1 MDVGVQIN
9 VRNEILLRVR
19 FVRKAF
25 LCPKEKLRK
34 VTPSDNIC

>member
-9 VRNEILLRVR
+9 VQNEILFRVR

-34 VTPSDNIC
+34 VTPSDYIC